1 MDCCD
6 GIFSPASGSE
16 YVPIHLAVYNA
27 PSLNM
32 GFTIMMNQLIEFSI
46 NHWEMVAVFFAIL
59 ITLIFVERKGGA
71 QGVTPS
77 AATNMMNTQ
86 DAVVVDIRTEKE
98 FNAGHIT
105 GALNI
110 PATKM
115 KDNLHRLEKFKDA
128 PIILVCKSGITA
140 GPSAKDLKKEGFGK
154 VFKMQGGIAE
164 WQASNLPLV
173 KG

>member
-1 MDCCD
+1 
-6 GIFSPASGSE
+6 
-16 YVPIHLAVYNA
+16 
-27 PSLNM
+27 M

-59 ITLIFVERKGGA
+59 ITLIFVEQKGGA
-71 QGVTPS
+71 QGITPA
-77 AATNMMNTQ
+77 AATTLMNNEE
-86 DAVVVDIRTEKE
+86 AVVVDIRTEKE

-105 GALNI
+105 GAISI

-115 KDNLHRLEKFKDA
+115 KDNLHRLEKHKDA

-140 GPSAKDLKKEGFGK
+140 GPSAKDLKKQGYSK
-154 VFKMQGGIAE
+154 VYKMQGGIAE
-164 WQASNLPLV
+164 WQSSNLPLV